1 MNAERAG
8 AALAWLRSCSLCAV
22 PIVCAIVLV
31 ACAPN
36 VEVRPTTLSSSI
48 APRPK
53 DCEIDWFERSDALPE
68 PYGDLGEIYVGSAD
82 VPAKCGEQ
90 VVRERL
96 REAACKAGA
105 DAAVMLIVRKP
116 DILSFCYRMRA
127 RLLKYGEFTPA
138 VLLPSVKREVWSS
151 NTGLPR
157 GLRGHH

>member
-1 MNAERAG
+1 VRGPDRLRDRSRRLRAQRRSAPDDAE
-8 AALAWLRSCSLCAV
+8 LFHRS
-22 PIVCAIVLV
+22 
-31 ACAPN
+31 
-36 VEVRPTTLSSSI
+36 
-48 APRPK
+48 RPK
-53 DCEIDWFERSDALPE
+53 DCEIDWYDRSDALPE

-116 DILSFCYRMRA
+116 DLLSFCYRMRA
-127 RLLKYGEFTPA
+127 RLLKYGEFAPA
-138 VLLPSVKREVWSS
+138 VLLPSLKREVWSS
-151 NTGLPR
+151 DTGLPR